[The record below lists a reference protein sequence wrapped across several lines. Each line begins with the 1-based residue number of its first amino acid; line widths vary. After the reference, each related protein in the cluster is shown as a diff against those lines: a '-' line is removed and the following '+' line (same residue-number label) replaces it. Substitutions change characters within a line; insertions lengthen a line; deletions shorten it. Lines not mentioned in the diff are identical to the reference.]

1 MAQTPKSIR
10 SVLFEKHSLESRR
23 WNSLML
29 PRYSLVIEWSD
40 EDQVFLVTIP
50 ELAGARSHAATYMEA
65 AEEAQRL
72 IEEWIELAQD
82 HGWPLPQPQ
91 RVLAE
96 SA

>member
-1 MAQTPKSIR
+1 MSF
-10 SVLFEKHSLESRR
+10 VC
-23 WNSLML
+23 NSPML

-40 EDQVFLVTIP
+40 EDQAFLITVP
-50 ELAGARSHAATYMEA
+50 ELAGARSHAATYTEA
-65 AEEAQRL
+65 AEEGQRL
-72 IEEWIELAQD
+72 IEEWIEIALD